1 MSPLPIWRRQ
11 LTAAL
16 SSLLMRCA
24 PVVLVCL
31 AFLARALGA
40 LSHCARRCCPRRT
53 PCTGS
58 LSDCARRCFTPLPA
72 AFFPTSFSFPAL
84 KKNILQVDFT
94 CKQLTWQIQRMG
106 SKSRSRAP
114 PWAPTGRTPA
124 AQHQRRNLGE
134 ISFELCLFRAHA
146 LRSTPQQ
153 QALCEGRPEQPRMT

>member
-1 MSPLPIWRRQ
+1 MGNRNRGPFSELFQVRRHRIVLVGLACLALAPYPIVLADASPLSII
-11 LTAAL
+11 LT
-16 SSLLMRCA
+16 SS
-24 PVVLVCL
+24 
-31 AFLARALGA
+31 
-40 LSHCARRCCPRRT
+40 
-53 PCTGS
+53 
-58 LSDCARRCFTPLPA
+58 
-72 AFFPTSFSFPAL
+72 SFPAL

>member
-31 AFLARALGA
+31 AFLARAPGA
-40 LSHCARRCCPRRT
+40 LSDCARRGCPRRT

-58 LSDCARRCFTPLPA
+58 LSDCARRCFTPLHH
-72 AFFPTSFSFPAL
+72 SYLILFSRVE
-84 KKNILQVDFT
+84 KKHLQVDFT

>member
-31 AFLARALGA
+31 AFLARAPGA
-40 LSHCARRCCPRRT
+40 
-53 PCTGS
+53 
-58 LSDCARRCFTPLPA
+58 LSDCARRCFTPLHH
-72 AFFPTSFSFPAL
+72 SYLILFSRVE
-84 KKNILQVDFT
+84 KKHLQVDFT